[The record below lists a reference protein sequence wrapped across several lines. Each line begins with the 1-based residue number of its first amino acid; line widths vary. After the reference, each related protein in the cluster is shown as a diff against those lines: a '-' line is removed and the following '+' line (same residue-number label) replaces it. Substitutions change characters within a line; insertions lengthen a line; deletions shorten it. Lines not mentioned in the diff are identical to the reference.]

1 MFDEFNKEY
10 NEKYRKYILQT
21 IINDNNL
28 INYNHL
34 LIKKIIC
41 EILFSELEDMERAFD
56 IISNEDIFFSLIND
70 SKNENMEKILMKI
83 FDSIIN
89 ICFDSLNNFEELMI
103 SDLFEYFKK
112 YALLLNDNKYS
123 KYYNEN
129 LCKLFA
135 ICYIKIYLKKFA
147 YYLYEK
153 NNFLEGKDNNII
165 QEINKDYKINN
176 TIQVYLIILL
186 YNETKS
192 IDKLNEFISRENSLE
207 PIFYFMQKFKSE
219 IGEDIFNKIIM
230 NSSHLKEG
238 ILDKK
243 KYPLI
248 EYFIFTEYPTFD
260 NFKEKFLTINNY
272 NDI

>member
-1 MFDEFNKEY
+1 
-10 NEKYRKYILQT
+10 
-21 IINDNNL
+21 
-28 INYNHL
+28 
-34 LIKKIIC
+34 
-41 EILFSELEDMERAFD
+41 MERAFD

-135 ICYIKIYLKKFA
+135 ICYIKIYLKKFS

-192 IDKLNEFISRENSLE
+192 IDKLNEFITRENSLE
-207 PIFYFMQKFKSE
+207 PILYFMQKFKS
-219 IGEDIFNKIIM
+219 
-230 NSSHLKEG
+230 
-238 ILDKK
+238 
-243 KYPLI
+243 
-248 EYFIFTEYPTFD
+248 
-260 NFKEKFLTINNY
+260 
-272 NDI
+272 